1 MSSGRGIRPYGLQAM
16 LVKVGKDVAASV
28 GIYILIVDG
37 DFYKTEYARWL
48 YDMDFFTL
56 GTLLF
61 SDHWA
66 VRMVVRRS

>member
-1 MSSGRGIRPYGLQAM
+1 MAFRQCS
-16 LVKVGKDVAASV
+16 VKVGKDVAASV

-56 GTLLF
+56 GILLF
-61 SDHWA
+61 LIIGLFVWL
-66 VRMVVRRS
+66 